1 MSKNRRIFFE
11 LLVPPFLATIWLLI
25 TSSKSETISD
35 AILGFVP
42 LLLFAYMF
50 GIIPA
55 ILYTVAMELWFR
67 FGLRVRCGL
76 LCTVGLSAF
85 LGAVAGFLS
94 AGIGALLGF
103 LIWPDC
109 IHFLWIGAVV
119 GLLVGFF
126 VGRSQT
132 AGSDLK

>member
-11 LLVPPFLATIWLLI
+11 LLAPPFLATIWLLI

-50 GIIPA
+50 GVIPA

-67 FGLRVRCGL
+67 FGLRARCGL
-76 LCTVGLSAF
+76 LCTIGLSAF
-85 LGAVAGFLS
+85 LGAGAGFLS
-94 AGIGALLGF
+94 AAFGAWIGF

-109 IHFLWIGAVV
+109 IHFLWIGAWI
-119 GLLVGFF
+119 GLLIGFY
-126 VGRSQT
+126 VGRHQT
-132 AGSDLK
+132 AAA

>member
-11 LLVPPFLATIWLLI
+11 LLAPPFLATIWLLI

-42 LLLFAYMF
+42 LLFFAYMF

-55 ILYTVAMELWFR
+55 ILYTGAMELWFR

-85 LGAVAGFLS
+85 LGAVAGILS

-103 LIWPDC
+103 LRRPDC
-109 IHFLWIGAVV
+109 IHFSLIGAVI
-119 GLLVGFF
+119 GLLIGFY
-126 VGRSQT
+126 VGRKQT
-132 AGSDLK
+132 AAA